1 MKRIIKSPQIE
12 ELSNTAMEF
21 IEGEKNF
28 CKVLSRLSAILH
40 HDDPQYLD
48 LNFER
53 TPEQRQKAVTND
65 EVTTG
70 VEGENKQKQSDENKS
85 IKTTQEDRSPEED
98 NNKNGMDGATDKPK
112 TEENEDEA
120 MDQDISED
128 TEAQEVVRNVREL
141 LLVSI
146 MIEYNIK

>member
-1 MKRIIKSPQIE
+1 
-12 ELSNTAMEF
+12 MEF

-85 IKTTQEDRSPEED
+85 IETAQQEDKSPEED
-98 NNKNGMDGATDKPK
+98 NNKNGVDGATDKPE
-112 TEENEDEA
+112 TEKNGDET

-146 MIEYNIK
+146 MIEHNIK